1 MINNGV
7 LYRAAVAAEERIT
20 QKMRRLRYA
29 QRDVAARGLAYDAN
43 AADGRE
49 VYLSA
54 LEQMGIA
61 RDEIAGLTS
70 YDMEKMLRCMPR
82 GGSRN
87 RRSTAMAFDSRA
99 CSKLDGILAGAPTP
113 VDLSDR

>member
-1 MINNGV
+1 MNTGL
-7 LYRAAVAAEERIT
+7 LYRAAVEAEARIT
-20 QKMRRLRYA
+20 AKMARLRYA
-29 QRDVAARGLAYDAN
+29 RADVAQRGMAYDAN

-61 RDEIAGLTS
+61 QDEIAGLTS
-70 YDMEKMLRCMPR
+70 YDMEKMLKCMPR

-87 RRSTAMAFDSRA
+87 RRSTAMAFDSA
-99 CSKLDGILAGAPTP
+99 PKNDALAGILKGFSRP
-113 VDLSDR
+113 VDLSDQ